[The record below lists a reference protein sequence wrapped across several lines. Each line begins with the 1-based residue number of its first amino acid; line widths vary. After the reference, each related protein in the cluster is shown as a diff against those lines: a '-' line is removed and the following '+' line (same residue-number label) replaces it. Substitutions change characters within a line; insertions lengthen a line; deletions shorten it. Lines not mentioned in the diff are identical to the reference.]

1 MKNPVDHLYIVVF
14 LKNTTA
20 VFYHIPLIIC
30 FRILRTMQKMKENVN
45 KYLIT

>member
-1 MKNPVDHLYIVVF
+1 MKNPVDHLYRVVF
-14 LKNTTA
+14 LKNTTG
-20 VFYHIPLIIC
+20 FYHIPLIIC